1 MSIKAF
7 LDALNT
13 TVKQCSLHIRTVRD
27 VQSIEHE
34 SRHLD
39 IKSLTDK
46 QKLAKRL
53 SETLKDLAPKNK
65 HTRHIKRVQ
74 LSQILKDAAAL
85 KGKKQSYSDD
95 KIAQDE
101 KNGFLPPT
109 PKVKDADGI
118 FRYRGYDA
126 NAVLAILDAYE
137 LTPSLDDYLED
148 ISSADIPSLTNINPI
163 VLAVFML
170 KGGCGKTTTTIHLAQ
185 YLAMKGHKTLIIDTD
200 PQGSSTFQM
209 GFTPDFDVTYDDTIV
224 PFLLGDEEAIKKKIT
239 RIKKAEAAG
248 AGIYDE
254 EFVNKLSE
262 NNIRYAIKRTNLKT
276 LDIIPACLHN
286 DFLSTKLPMLY
297 QRGVHSESAI
307 IQKLRNVLCDLS
319 EYDFIVLD
327 GTPSLNASSSM
338 YFMAAD
344 MVISPIPARLPDF
357 VSSTQYNFMISKMIK
372 EKHDQFGFKR
382 FPLLASFIT
391 RFGSQAS
398 HRFIEN
404 FARQSYVNGIEL
416 FSNTIGNYSAVDDAT
431 AMGCTL
437 YEATPSDIGSEQ
449 LKKAL
454 HGYNC
459 LFDEIFNYIQRHL
472 INMHQ
477 VNYRCSNQVSD
488 TKE

>member
-1 MSIKAF
+1 MSIRNF
-7 LDALNT
+7 LDALNA
-13 TVKQCSLHIRTVRD
+13 TVKQCSLHIRTVRE
-27 VQSIEHE
+27 VQTIEHD

-39 IKSLTDK
+39 IDMLTDK

-65 HTRHIKRVQ
+65 HTRHIKRVH

-85 KGKKQSYSDD
+85 KGKKQAYSDD

-101 KNGFLPPT
+101 KSGVLPPT

-118 FRYRGYDA
+118 FRFRGYDA
-126 NAVLAILDAYE
+126 NAVLAILEAYE

-148 ISSADIPSLTNINPI
+148 LSIIDIPSATSIKPI

-170 KGGCGKTTTTIHLAQ
+170 KGGCGKTTTSIHLAQ
-185 YLAMKGHKTLIIDTD
+185 YLAMKGHRTLVIDTD

-224 PFLLGDEEAIKKKIT
+224 PFLLDDEEAIQKKII

-254 EFVNKLSE
+254 NFINKLGVD
-262 NNIRYAIKRTNLKT
+262 NIRYAVKRTNLNS

-297 QRGVHSESAI
+297 QRGIRSESTI
-307 IQKLRNVLCDLS
+307 IQKLRNALCDLS

-327 GTPSLNASSSM
+327 GTPSLNSSSSM

-344 MVISPIPARLPDF
+344 LVISPIPARLPDF

-372 EKHDQFGFKR
+372 EKHEQFGFNR

-404 FARQSYVNGIEL
+404 FARQSYVNGVQL
-416 FSNTIGNYSAVDDAT
+416 FANTIGNYSAVDDAT

-454 HGYNC
+454 NGYNC

-472 INMHQ
+472 INKHP
-477 VNYRCSNQVSD
+477 VKYRVASIDSNK
-488 TKE
+488 KE